1 MILKN
6 LLRRRGRTLLTILGI
21 SIGVAAIV
29 GLGAMAQ
36 GLEEGYNSMLSGS
49 QADLVLS
56 QPDSY
61 DISLSSVDEK
71 VGETLQNMPEI
82 EAISGMLE
90 GYAESDGVPFM
101 FVFGYPED
109 SFVLERFHLI
119 QGTSIFEHGT
129 QRASGKQLMLGAS
142 SAETMKKT
150 IGDSVRIGSSVY
162 RVAGIYETGD
172 AFEDAGAVLELEE
185 AQNNLGKPRQ
195 VSLFYVKL
203 KSPELGER
211 VMARAERLW
220 RNLEMSSTSD
230 YADKQLLADTMYG
243 FAWAI
248 AGLAILIGG
257 VGMMNSQLM
266 SVYERTR
273 EIGVLRAIGWSSGR
287 ILRMIFGEAL
297 IVCVAGG
304 FLGIGLGYLALS
316 AFSGV
321 VSAFGATATLDP
333 ALILR
338 SFLVVFLLGL
348 VAGLYPA
355 YRATRLQPVE
365 ALRYEGGSGGRV
377 HRLPVG
383 GMAVQNLVQRTARTF
398 LTLGVIGLTVGT
410 VVAIQVVVAGAA
422 ESISQIATG
431 AEMDVV
437 LRQRDLADTSMSA
450 IDERIGSKLATLPG
464 VQKVSGLLMNFSTIP
479 GGSSFFIVQGYGPN
493 DFAIQHFRI
502 IEGERLRSNH
512 QMLLGKSMADALK
525 KGVGDTIQVSGARFK
540 VVGIY
545 VTGGGWEE
553 MGGVVTLRD
562 AQALGGR
569 PRKVSFFGLKL
580 ENPNQGSQVV
590 DQINATFPEVHAALT
605 GEFVE
610 QLPDM
615 QRSDGIF
622 NGISSLAILV
632 GGVGVLNTMLMSV
645 HERTREIGVLRAL
658 GWRRRG
664 ILWLILKEAVLLGL
678 LGGLLGA
685 GLSYGLIYVLM
696 EMPVIGSMLTS
707 EFSWQAF
714 ARALMVA
721 LILGII
727 GGLYPAYR
735 ATRLQPVEALRY
747 E

>member
-622 NGISSLAILV
+622 NGIASLAVLV